1 MARRCVAVVILVTFG
16 CGGAGTPGP
25 AAPSPTPPVQAEHW
39 VGLSPDGILAALD
52 PLRWC
57 PAEYDLQLDL
67 TTIGTTVTGTAI
79 TKLRKVSSSGCTD
92 VFGQV
97 ANWDVT
103 NGQSASG
110 KISFGLAGAM
120 TFSGT
125 FTGTR
130 MTGSFAMPSTG
141 QTGTFAVIKP

>member
-1 MARRCVAVVILVTFG
+1 MLVTFG
-16 CGGAGTPGP
+16 CGGGTSGP
-25 AAPSPTPPVQAEHW
+25 AAPSPAAPSQAQW
-39 VGLSPDGILAALD
+39 VGLTPDGILAAID

-67 TTIGTTVTGTAI
+67 MTTGTTVTGTAI
-79 TKLRKVSSSGCTD
+79 TKLRKVSSDRCGD
-92 VFGQV
+92 VFGQI
-97 ANWDVT
+97 ATWTVT
-103 NGQSASG
+103 NGKAESG
-110 KISFGLAGAM
+110 KISFGLAEAM

-141 QTGTFAVIKP
+141 QTGSFVVVRP